1 MYYFTGR
8 LIISYRFLDIFTV
21 AEYMINDKELNF
33 ASSGQDDAKYKW
45 RQRNLNETKKML
57 TKQNTQKNGSLKTG
71 KLKNNNKL
79 KTTQW
84 WTSSKSP
91 PEINVCRVR
100 NICHWW
106 YQNFSTR
113 STKTGIILALMAV
126 YTIKRGFESQNDKN
140 GQTVS
145 K

>member
-84 WTSSKSP
+84 W
-91 PEINVCRVR
+91 RVPKA
-100 NICHWW
+100 H
-106 YQNFSTR
+106 Q
-113 STKTGIILALMAV
+113 K
-126 YTIKRGFESQNDKN
+126 
-140 GQTVS
+140 
-145 K
+145 